1 VHFLSYALI
10 AVASYLLGSIPTG
23 FLVARVKG
31 IDIRK
36 VGSGNIGA
44 TNALRVLG
52 KPAGI
57 LVLLVDALKGL
68 LAVAIVVNWYPEL
81 HEMAPRLFGV
91 NGYPD
96 SQMREVLGIV
106 AGVFA
111 VLGHNYPCWLGFKGG
126 KGIATSAGVLTALV
140 PWALLIILS
149 VWIVLCAATRYVSI
163 GSLAASAT
171 LPFAT
176 WLTTRNWTLTVV
188 TGAMGV
194 LAIYKHKGNIQRL
207 MNGTEPRFGRKK
219 PVSKVGPAW
228 SEQANDQADSSATP
242 EEATPPDVRAALVV
256 IGLPEGSAFE
266 GIRKAYYD
274 IVKQYHPDMV
284 AHLGPELK
292 KVAELKTKEINHAYQ
307 VLENFYKEEA
317 AQ

>member
-57 LVLLVDALKGL
+57 LVLLVDALKGWVAVRVVAMLIVEQFSSPDL
-68 LAVAIVVNWYPEL
+68 LGGDRVLAAIVASL
-81 HEMAPRLFGV
+81 
-91 NGYPD
+91 
-96 SQMREVLGIV
+96 
-106 AGVFA
+106 FA

-176 WLTTRNWTLTVV
+176 WLTTRDWTLTAV

-207 MNGTEPRFGRKK
+207 MNGTEPRFGQKK
-219 PVSKVGPAW
+219 P
-228 SEQANDQADSSATP
+228 
-242 EEATPPDVRAALVV
+242 
-256 IGLPEGSAFE
+256 
-266 GIRKAYYD
+266 
-274 IVKQYHPDMV
+274 
-284 AHLGPELK
+284 
-292 KVAELKTKEINHAYQ
+292 
-307 VLENFYKEEA
+307 EEA

>member
-10 AVASYLLGSIPTG
+10 AIAAYLLGSIPTG
-23 FLVARVKG
+23 FLVARAKG

-57 LVLLVDALKGL
+57 LVLLVDALKGWVAVRVVAML
-68 LAVAIVVNWYPEL
+68 IVEQFSSADALGGNRVLAAIL
-81 HEMAPRLFGV
+81 A
-91 NGYPD
+91 
-96 SQMREVLGIV
+96 S
-106 AGVFA
+106 VFA

-149 VWIVLCAATRYVSI
+149 VWIVLFAVTRYVSI

-176 WLTTRNWTLTVV
+176 WLTTRDWTLTMV
-188 TGAMGV
+188 TGAMGA

-207 MNGTEPRFGRKK
+207 MNGTEPRIGAKK
-219 PVSKVGPAW
+219 P
-228 SEQANDQADSSATP
+228 
-242 EEATPPDVRAALVV
+242 EET
-256 IGLPEGSAFE
+256 
-266 GIRKAYYD
+266 
-274 IVKQYHPDMV
+274 
-284 AHLGPELK
+284 
-292 KVAELKTKEINHAYQ
+292 
-307 VLENFYKEEA
+307 